1 MVDFLHGEIKDILP
15 LNLLTPES
23 RAVSFAVGEA
33 MGRLGRFSAGIHL
46 YAQISQVPEE
56 VLDLMAIEVNT
67 QYYDQ
72 SMPRK
77 MKERLIMQ
85 SLVWYMRAGTPS
97 VLNEFLATVLGGGY
111 IEEWM
116 EYGGEPYHFR
126 AYAKV
131 DEDVVVPLGYATEVK
146 RQLNIYKNV
155 RSWLEDF
162 FLILQTKVIETVDT
176 DSRLEV
182 FSEFYARKNRA
193 YLMIDGT
200 WQLDSTYCLNGYR
213 TEEVEFYP
221 SRLRITGETPV
232 EAACGQSMI
241 LEVESSAEL
250 EQRAES
256 ALEIV
261 NQAVKEI
268 NTENRLRITGG
279 VAVGKKISGHL
290 RVENDLWYLDGT
302 YTLNGE
308 KILDAEIFDYD
319 L

>member
-33 MGRLGRFSAGIHL
+33 MRRLGCFSAGIHL

-213 TEEVEFYP
+213 TEEVEFCP
-221 SRLRITGETPV
+221 ARLTVSAEIKAQIELNSHLRI
-232 EAACGQSMI
+232 
-241 LEVESSAEL
+241 
-250 EQRAES
+250 
-256 ALEIV
+256 
-261 NQAVKEI
+261 
-268 NTENRLRITGG
+268 
-279 VAVGKKISGHL
+279 
-290 RVENDLWYLDGT
+290 ENDLWYLDGT

-308 KILDAEIFDYD
+308 KMLDAEIFDYE

>member
-33 MGRLGRFSAGIHL
+33 MRRLGRFSAGIHL

-56 VLDLMAIEVNT
+56 ALDLMAIEMNT

-116 EYGGEPYHFR
+116 EYGGKPYHFR

-131 DEDVVVPLGYATEVK
+131 DEDVVVPLGYVTEVK

-162 FLILQTKVIETVDT
+162 FLILQTKVTETVDT

-200 WQLDSTYCLNGYR
+200 WQLDSTYRLNGYR
-213 TEEVEFYP
+213 TEEIEFCP
-221 SRLRITGETPV
+221 ARLTVSAEIKAQIEPNSHLRI
-232 EAACGQSMI
+232 
-241 LEVESSAEL
+241 
-250 EQRAES
+250 
-256 ALEIV
+256 
-261 NQAVKEI
+261 
-268 NTENRLRITGG
+268 
-279 VAVGKKISGHL
+279 
-290 RVENDLWYLDGT
+290 ENDLWYLDGT

-308 KILDAEIFDYD
+308 KMLDAEIFDYD

>member
-15 LNLLTPES
+15 SNLLTPES

-33 MGRLGRFSAGIHL
+33 MRRLGRFSAGIHL

-56 VLDLMAIEVNT
+56 ALDLMAIEMNT
-67 QYYDQ
+67 QYYEQ

-85 SLVWYMRAGTPS
+85 SLVWHMRAGTPS

-111 IEEWM
+111 SEEWM

-162 FLILQTKVIETVDT
+162 FLILQTVVREYIKAE
-176 DSRLEV
+176 SRLGLV
-182 FSEFYARKNRA
+182 SEFYARNNKK
-193 YLMIDGT
+193 YIWLDGA
-200 WQLDSTYCLNGYR
+200 WQLDGTYYLSGYQ
-213 TEEVEFYP
+213 TKETEFYP
-221 SRLRITGETPV
+221 ASLTALGEIKMQIGSNSYLRI
-232 EAACGQSMI
+232 
-241 LEVESSAEL
+241 
-250 EQRAES
+250 
-256 ALEIV
+256 
-261 NQAVKEI
+261 
-268 NTENRLRITGG
+268 
-279 VAVGKKISGHL
+279 
-290 RVENDLWYLDGT
+290 ENDLWYLDGA
-302 YTLNGE
+302 YALDGG
-308 KILDAEIFDYD
+308 KMLDAKIYDFD